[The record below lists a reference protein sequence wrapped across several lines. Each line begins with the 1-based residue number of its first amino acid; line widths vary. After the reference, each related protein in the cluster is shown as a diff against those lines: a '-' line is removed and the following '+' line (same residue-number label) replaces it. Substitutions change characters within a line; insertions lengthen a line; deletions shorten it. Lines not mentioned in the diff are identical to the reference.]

1 MAAYPSRHQWMA
13 RGDAPLQLP
22 VQPGVGAPALEPA
35 QDAAAD
41 EDAQGHAQDD
51 ERRRDG
57 DRAEH
62 PGQRRADQQ
71 AGGAGQA
78 AADPQFVGGEA
89 AHDNRVAV
97 EPMRKER
104 DRPVRT
110 DVLLLG
116 HTGLALQDAGGFGEQ
131 PDADHEQ
138 HGTDRD
144 GEAKLAPGLAAGVDF
159 RVGAVGVVADAD
171 EHRRHDQEGYEH
183 DDVVAVVPDRFHD
196 AVAGAAGRVFQLRQ
210 ALRERQRGQRGGA
223 QCHSGALGKAGMEDA
238 VLHGRAFQV
247 RRGGRSSGRGT
258 SRRSGCRRR
267 GTGAG

>member
-1 MAAYPSRHQWMA
+1 MLTCPAAYPSRHQRMA

-22 VQPGVGAPALEPA
+22 VQPGIGTPALEAA

-41 EDAQGHAQDD
+41 EDPQGHAKHDK
-51 ERRRDG
+51 RRCDG

-62 PGQRRADQQ
+62 PGQWRADQQ

-78 AADPQFVGGEA
+78 AADPQLVGGEA
-89 AHDNRVAV
+89 AHDDGVAV
-97 EPMRKER
+97 EPVRKECNG
-104 DRPVRT
+104 PVCT

-144 GEAKLAPGLAAGVDF
+144 GEAELAPGLAAGVDF
-159 RVGAVGVVADAD
+159 RVGPVGVIADAD
-171 EHRRHDQEGYEH
+171 EHRRHDQEGHEH
-183 DDVVAVVPDRFHD
+183 DDVVAIVPDRFHD
-196 AVAGAAGRVFQLRQ
+196 AVAGAAGRVFQLRKS
-210 ALRERQRGQRGGA
+210 LRERQRGQRGGA
-223 QCHSGALGKAGMEDA
+223 QCHSGALGKTGSEDA

-247 RRGGRSSGRGT
+247 RRGGRS
-258 SRRSGCRRR
+258 
-267 GTGAG
+267 

>member
-1 MAAYPSRHQWMA
+1 MATDPARHQRMA

-22 VQPGVGAPALEPA
+22 VQPGVGAPALQAP

-41 EDAQGHAQDD
+41 EHAQRHAQHD
-51 ERRRDG
+51 ERRRQR

-78 AADPQFVGGEA
+78 AADPQLVGGEA
-89 AHDNRVAV
+89 AHDNGVAV

-104 DRPVRT
+104 HRPVRT

-116 HTGLALQDAGGFGEQ
+116 HTGLAYRMPVASVSSQM
-131 PDADHEQ
+131 PI
-138 HGTDRD
+138 TSST
-144 GEAKLAPGLAAGVDF
+144 APMATVRPNWPQRLAAGVDL

-171 EHRRHDQEGYEH
+171 EHRRHHQQGHEH
-183 DDVVAVVPDRFHD
+183 DDVVAVVADRLHD
-196 AVAGAAGRVFQLRQ
+196 AVAGAARRVLQLRQ
-210 ALRERQRGQRGGA
+210 TLRERQRGQRGGA
-223 QCHSGALGKAGMEDA
+223 QGHGGALGKTGSEDA
-238 VLHGRAFQV
+238 VVHGRAFQV
-247 RRGGRSSGRGT
+247 RTGGRNSGRGT